1 MSERALDAPAVS
13 AGAERLSLAR
23 RTARALFGAP
33 QSAAG
38 TLIVLFFLTL
48 AIFGPALAPY
58 GGNDQSSAPRLPPTN
73 SPAAVVRAV
82 RADPAALLDL
92 HTYAPG
98 AHPFG
103 TDTLGRDVLS
113 RVILGTRSIFV
124 VAGLG
129 SAIAVAIGTFV
140 GLGIGYRGGWLDELA
155 GRIVDALLALPALL
169 IALVTLG
176 VLRQMA
182 FAPGS
187 LQAALAE
194 RSVLLVIALVYAPIV
209 ARVVRGVTLE
219 VKTRTFVQAAQI
231 RGETW
236 PYLLFREIF
245 PSVAPTLLVEAS
257 LRFSYAIFLVA
268 SLGFLGV
275 GVPPPTPDWG
285 RMVAENQGGYY
296 QLTPWALEYP
306 AAAIV
311 LLVVGVNLMSDGVKR
326 ALQRGG

>member
-1 MSERALDAPAVS
+1 MSERALGSAEAPAVPAT
-13 AGAERLSLAR
+13 AGRLSLAR
-23 RTARALFGAP
+23 QTAHALFSTP
-33 QSAAG
+33 QSAVG

-48 AIFGPALAPY
+48 AVFGPTIAPY
-58 GGNDQSSAPRLPPTN
+58 GGNDQSASPRLSPTN
-73 SPAAVVRAV
+73 SLAAIVRSV
-82 RADPAALLDL
+82 QADLSALLDP

-124 VAGLG
+124 VAGVGTL
-129 SAIAVAIGTFV
+129 IAVVIGTFV
-140 GLGIGYRGGWLDELA
+140 GLAIGYRGGWLDEIA
-155 GRIVDALLALPALL
+155 GRIIDALLALPALL

-176 VLRQMA
+176 VLRQMT
-182 FAPGS
+182 FEPGS
-187 LQAALAE
+187 LQARLAD

-209 ARVVRGVTLE
+209 ARVVRSVTLD

-231 RGETW
+231 RGEGW
-236 PYLLFREIF
+236 PYILFREIF

-268 SLGFLGV
+268 ALGFLGV

-285 RMVAENQGGYY
+285 RMVAEGRKWILRRRDQRNRSQGKWGKG
-296 QLTPWALEYP
+296 QCDLSSSVA
-306 AAAIV
+306 
-311 LLVVGVNLMSDGVKR
+311 
-326 ALQRGG
+326 GG